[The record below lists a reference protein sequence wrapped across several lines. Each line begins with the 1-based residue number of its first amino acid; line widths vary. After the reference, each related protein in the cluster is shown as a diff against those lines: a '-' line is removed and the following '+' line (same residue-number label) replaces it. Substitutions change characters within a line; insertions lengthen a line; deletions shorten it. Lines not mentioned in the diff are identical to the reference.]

1 MEDFEG
7 ENDRTCDGVKTAEF
21 TTDSVCVNEPLKAV
35 SS

>member
-21 TTDSVCVNEPLKAV
+21 TDSVCVNEPLKAV